1 MEEKNN
7 TVSEEIINYI
17 SSKQKAGE
25 ITPPTPEPIPTPEPE
40 PMPTPEP
47 PMPTPDPIPSGDSSG
62 LINDD
67 KIKIDNWFDIE
78 VPEAL
83 LRDPSF
89 NIEIVDKEKIDPG
102 FSIDPRE
109 L

>member
-1 MEEKNN
+1 MEEKNS
-7 TVSEEIINYI
+7 TISEEIISYI
-17 SSKQKAGE
+17 GSKQKAGE
-25 ITPPTPEPIPTPEPE
+25 ITPPTPEPMPEPE

-78 VPEAL
+78 IPGAL
-83 LRDPSF
+83 LHDPSF
-89 NIEIVDKEKIDPG
+89 NIEVIDKDKIDPG
-102 FSIDPRE
+102 FSIDPKE